1 MVSSPTNPYSDPKS
15 AKSALLIDFG
25 STYTKL
31 RAIDLDRRRIL
42 GSGQGPST
50 VATDVMIGMKAALA
64 DLERRL
70 GTLPRFKYRLA
81 SSSAAGGLR
90 MVTVGLVR
98 ELTAEAARRAALGA
112 GARLVGTFAYHLTK
126 SDVEKIVECRPDI
139 LLLAGGTDGGNSEV
153 ILHNARVLAA
163 SSLDCPIVYAGNRD
177 AADEACASLA
187 AHDVLRCGNVMPEF
201 NVLDIEPARA
211 VLRQVFID
219 RIVHAKGIDRAHD
232 EFDQVLMP
240 TPAAVL
246 EGARLIAD
254 GCAGVAGLGP
264 LLVVDPG
271 GATTDVH
278 SIADGAPSTETVIP
292 MGLPEP
298 RVKRTVEGDL
308 GMRHNAATIIETAGI
323 DSIAASA
330 GLSVPCVQLL
340 LDTFA
345 SDVERLPCNPDETA
359 FDQALVRAAVRQAA
373 IRHCGTVTTVYT
385 TTGPATIQHGK
396 DLSECATVIG
406 TGGALVHSPDPH
418 AVLGEC
424 LASAALP
431 ASLRPR
437 HPRLLLDREYLLYAC
452 GLLGSVEPQ
461 AALELALAH
470 LEPLGHNE
478 THHERSRSG
487 AIGA

>member
-1 MVSSPTNPYSDPKS
+1 MPTN
-15 AKSALLIDFG
+15 SALLIDFG

-31 RAIDLDRRRIL
+31 RAIDLDRRRVL

-50 VATDVMIGMKAALA
+50 VTTDILIGMNAALA

-70 GTLPRFKYRLA
+70 GALPEFRYRLA

-112 GARLVGTFAYHLTK
+112 GARLVGTFAYRLTQG
-126 SDVEKIVECRPDI
+126 DVANIVACAPDI
-139 LLLAGGTDGGNSEV
+139 VLLAGGTDGGNREV
-153 ILHNARVLAA
+153 ILHNARALGAVDTAALA
-163 SSLDCPIVYAGNRD
+163 CPIVYAGNRD
-177 AADEACASLA
+177 AADDALA
-187 AHDVLRCGNVMPEF
+187 ALAQHDVIRCANVMPEF

-232 EFDQVLMP
+232 AFDRVLMP

-254 GCAGVAGLGP
+254 GVDGKGGLGP

-278 SIADGAPSTETVIP
+278 SIADGNPSSEGVIP
-292 MGLPEP
+292 QGLPEP

-308 GMRHNAATIIETAGI
+308 GMRHNAATIVETEGVDA
-323 DSIAASA
+323 IAAAA
-330 GLSVPCVQLL
+330 GVPPSRVVPLL
-340 LDTFA
+340 A
-345 SDVERLPCNPDETA
+345 AIARDVERLPQTPEEID
-359 FDQALVRAAVRQAA
+359 FDQALVRAAVRQAV
-373 IRHCGTVTTVYT
+373 IRHCGTVSTVYT
-385 TTGPATIQHGK
+385 TTGPATVQHGK
-396 DLSECATVIG
+396 DLSGVGTVIG
-406 TGGALVHSPDPH
+406 TGVALVHSPDPR
-418 AVLGEC
+418 AALAEC
-424 LASAALP
+424 LASSALP
-431 ASLRPR
+431 QSLRPR
-437 HPRLLLDREYLLYAC
+437 RPRLLLDREYLLYAC

-470 LEPLGHNE
+470 LDPVTNE
-478 THHERSRSG
+478 AHHERTRS
-487 AIGA
+487 A